1 MSWTVLAVTAVF
13 ALPALVLGSL
23 KVYLP
28 RRWDQRGKRLAIRDV
43 FDRMVVMG
51 MRLLIVVVLLLVALV
66 AAVGSIAAIHGDVV
80 LPNGV
85 VIAGVAAVLLSVL
98 TVTTFGRPRR

>member
-1 MSWTVLAVTAVF
+1 MTWTVLVVTAVF
-13 ALPALVLGSL
+13 ALPALVLGAM

-28 RRWDQRGKRLAIRDV
+28 RRWDQRRRRLPMRDV

-51 MRLLIVVVLLLVALV
+51 VRLLIMLALLLLALV
-66 AAVGSIAAIHGDVV
+66 VTVGSIAAIHGDVA

-85 VIAGVAAVLLSVL
+85 VIAGVGAVLLSVL
-98 TVTTFGRPRR
+98 TLATFGRPRR